1 MHLFISKDIHI
12 VENKRSP
19 EDMAVRDILILK
31 PGVMR
36 EDYLSLLNFYFLN
49 YTMAAVTT
57 SDMHRD

>member
-1 MHLFISKDIHI
+1 
-12 VENKRSP
+12 
-19 EDMAVRDILILK
+19 MAVRDILILK